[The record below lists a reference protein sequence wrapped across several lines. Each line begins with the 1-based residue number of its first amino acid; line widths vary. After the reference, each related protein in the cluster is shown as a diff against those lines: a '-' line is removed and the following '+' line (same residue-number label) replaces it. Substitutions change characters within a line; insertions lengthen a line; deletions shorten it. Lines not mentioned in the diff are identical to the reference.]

1 MPGNQVGERLKAAPA
16 RMRPTQRVLGWAAG
30 FYEGEGCSFYSATA
44 RSHRIVI
51 NQVECEPLERM
62 IQYFGGHIHAI
73 PAHRASKPSWRWQCY
88 GARARGIMLTLYA
101 LLSAK
106 RQAQIRKVIAAG
118 EVRTQRRS

>member
-1 MPGNQVGERLKAAPA
+1 MVGERLKAASASIRPSQ
-16 RMRPTQRVLGWAAG
+16 RMLGWAAG
-30 FYEGEGCSFYSATA
+30 FYEGEGSSFYSATA

-51 NQVECEPLERM
+51 NQVEREPLERM
-62 IQYFGGHIHAI
+62 LNYFGGSIYAI
-73 PAHRASKPSWRWQCY
+73 PAHRMSKPSWRWQCY

-118 EVRTQRRS
+118 EVRTKRRS